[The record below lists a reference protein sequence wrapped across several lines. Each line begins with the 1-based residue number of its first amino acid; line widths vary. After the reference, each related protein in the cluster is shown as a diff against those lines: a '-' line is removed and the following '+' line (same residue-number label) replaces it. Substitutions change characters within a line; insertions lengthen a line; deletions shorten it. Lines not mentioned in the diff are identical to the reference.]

1 MAAASYRGLHYLLEK
16 ILLVPPMVVGEVN
29 LKNSSDTTH
38 ILLKQFQIE
47 LLQFL
52 YLKIL
57 LLCFLPESRISNRP
71 MTLSVMLNV
80 LHASKLRK
88 LHLCRCVES

>member
-1 MAAASYRGLHYLLEK
+1 MAAASYRGLHYLPEK

-38 ILLKQFQIE
+38 ILLKQFQME

-52 YLKIL
+52 YFFFELVKRL
-57 LLCFLPESRISNRP
+57 RHNKGQ
-71 MTLSVMLNV
+71 LN
-80 LHASKLRK
+80 S
-88 LHLCRCVES
+88 E

>member
-38 ILLKQFQIE
+38 ILLKQFQME

-52 YLKIL
+52 YFSFELVERNL
-57 LLCFLPESRISNRP
+57 GLRHTSP
-71 MTLSVMLNV
+71 
-80 LHASKLRK
+80 SKK
-88 LHLCRCVES
+88 N